1 MKSNPFESMKRS
13 TLKRLAI
20 AALFVALVLL
30 VAFLES
36 SLGLTPNH

>member
-1 MKSNPFESMKRS
+1 MKRS

-20 AALFVALVLL
+20 AALFVSLVLL

-36 SLGLTPNH
+36 HYGITPNH

>member
-1 MKSNPFESMKRS
+1 MKRI

-20 AALFVALVLL
+20 SALVVALVAL

-36 SLGLTPNH
+36 SFGITPNH